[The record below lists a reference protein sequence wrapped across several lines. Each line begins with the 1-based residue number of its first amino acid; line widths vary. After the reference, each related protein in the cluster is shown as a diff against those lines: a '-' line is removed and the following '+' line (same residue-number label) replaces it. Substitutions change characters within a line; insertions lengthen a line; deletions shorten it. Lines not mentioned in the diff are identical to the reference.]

1 MLRFLVG
8 ALLLFSSQ
16 GVAETRK
23 RMYQRASRGALTEN
37 GAAEPFRF
45 SISRKTPERLM
56 TVMKS
61 KKPSILAALAKTG
74 LPGENGDNGE
84 GGTKGTTGT
93 SRLPES
99 HAKEEESMDSEE
111 SMHDLLDT
119 AKKTVEETDPNGEE
133 SMDSEEWKHD
143 LLDTAKKTVEETDPN
158 GEAGANVEMY
168 QVKFSKQKDVTDYEA
183 SLSFFK
189 CWSDHDWDKTK
200 CRKEKRMCDDGDD
213 NDGED
218 GDDNEVPI
226 FMEMI
231 SKHHALHLAAE
242 YGRSKKA
249 AKDST
254 SRLDLAAEKR
264 AAEQRVKDLAAEQRN
279 KKEAEQRKELDRR
292 AQNLAESM
300 AKNSARRNRI
310 AALVKTVRESV
321 VASLI
326 RSFTGHANNASIKKN
341 NTHVHFAQLD
351 DAICRCGKKL
361 KSFDRAHCS
370 DAIKNAEQVNS
381 ASVQNCL
388 AMWMELN
395 HKSPFCTC
403 PVSQTYGTCGVPVHL
418 DLRSGKSVNGM
429 SFEML
434 TKPDSRE
441 NIMVQ
446 GLEDPQHANFVEWV
460 TNTTRENARIVNG
473 VMVWEGII
481 PPEQGEHIRNH
492 CNRMTWS
499 VHKAG
504 LVVRFDGLTYGVDLA
519 RGKRRRLLWRSR
531 TGC

>member
-1 MLRFLVG
+1 
-8 ALLLFSSQ
+8 
-16 GVAETRK
+16 
-23 RMYQRASRGALTEN
+23 
-37 GAAEPFRF
+37 
-45 SISRKTPERLM
+45 
-56 TVMKS
+56 
-61 KKPSILAALAKTG
+61 
-74 LPGENGDNGE
+74 
-84 GGTKGTTGT
+84 
-93 SRLPES
+93 
-99 HAKEEESMDSEE
+99 
-111 SMHDLLDT
+111 
-119 AKKTVEETDPNGEE
+119 
-133 SMDSEEWKHD
+133 
-143 LLDTAKKTVEETDPN
+143 
-158 GEAGANVEMY
+158 
-168 QVKFSKQKDVTDYEA
+168 
-183 SLSFFK
+183 
-189 CWSDHDWDKTK
+189 
-200 CRKEKRMCDDGDD
+200 
-213 NDGED
+213 
-218 GDDNEVPI
+218 
-226 FMEMI
+226 
-231 SKHHALHLAAE
+231 
-242 YGRSKKA
+242 
-249 AKDST
+249 
-254 SRLDLAAEKR
+254 
-264 AAEQRVKDLAAEQRN
+264 
-279 KKEAEQRKELDRR
+279 
-292 AQNLAESM
+292 M

-310 AALVKTVRESV
+310 AAKVKKARESV
-321 VASLI
+321 IASLI

-341 NTHVHFAQLD
+341 NTRVHFAQLD

-446 GLEDPQHANFVEWV
+446 GLEDPKHANFVEWV
-460 TNTTRENARIVNG
+460 TKTTRENARIVNG

-519 RGKRRRLLWRSR
+519 RGKRRRLLWRGR
-531 TGC
+531 RGC